1 MNVPINRFSCEEID
15 EAVAWRRELHGMPEL
30 AFEEHRTAAFV
41 AERLASFGLKV
52 ATGIG
57 GTGVVATLSRGSSSR
72 AIGLRADM
80 DALAIHEATGLA
92 YASKNVGRMHA
103 CGHDGHTA
111 MLLAAARAL
120 SKSETLDGTIHFV
133 FQPAEENEGGAERMI
148 ADGLFRRFPV
158 EAIFGMHNWPALPL
172 GRAGLTTGPMMAA
185 FGIFEIEVK
194 GRGAHGAMPHQG
206 ADPMAAMF
214 QIGSALQTIA
224 ARNVSPMASAVVSV
238 TTVHGG
244 DAWNV
249 IPDACRMSGTVRWF
263 APEVGDLIETRL
275 KAIVHGVAEAMGCTA
290 TIDYQRRYPAT
301 INDAREARFVQ
312 GVVRGMAP
320 SLVLEEDVE
329 PSMGAEDF
337 AFMLQEKPGA
347 YVWVGQGR
355 GTGDAGLH
363 SPRYDFNDAALPIGA
378 DLWVRLAEARLGEVG
393 RSV

>member
-1 MNVPINRFSCEEID
+1 MNAVPSLFSCDEID
-15 EAVAWRRELHGMPEL
+15 EAVAWRRELHQMPEL
-30 AFEEHRTAAFV
+30 AFQEHRTAAFV

-52 ATGIG
+52 TTGIG
-57 GTGVVATLSRGSSSR
+57 GTGVVATLSRGTSSR

-80 DALAIHEATGLA
+80 DALAIHEATGLT

-111 MLLAAARAL
+111 MLLAAARTLA
-120 SKSETLDGTIHFV
+120 KSDEIDGTVHFV

-148 ADGLFRRFPV
+148 ADGLFRDFPV
-158 EAIFGMHNWPALPL
+158 EAIFGMHNWPAMPI
-172 GRAGLTTGPMMAA
+172 GRAGLTTGAMMAA

-194 GRGAHGAMPHQG
+194 GKGAHGAMPHQG
-206 ADPMAAMF
+206 VDPVACVF

-224 ARNVSPMASAVVSV
+224 SRNVSPMSSAVVSV

-249 IPDACRMSGTVRWF
+249 IPDAVKMSGTVRWF
-263 APEVGDLIETRL
+263 DPAIGDLIETRV
-275 KAIVHGVAEAMGCTA
+275 KSIVHGIAAAMGCEA

-301 INDAREARFVQ
+301 INDAKEARFVQ
-312 GVVRGMAP
+312 GVVRSMAP
-320 SLVLEEDVE
+320 ALILDEDIE

-337 AFMLQEKPGA
+337 AFMLLEKPGA

-378 DLWVRLAEARLGEVG
+378 SLWVRLAEERLKA
-393 RSV
+393 S

>member
-1 MNVPINRFSCEEID
+1 VNAPVTRFSCEEID
-15 EAVAWRRELHGMPEL
+15 EAVAWRRELHQMPEL
-30 AFEEHRTAAFV
+30 AFAEHRTSGFV

-57 GTGVVATLSRGSSSR
+57 GTGVVATLSRGTSSR

-80 DALAIHEATGLA
+80 DALAIHEATGLT
-92 YASKNVGRMHA
+92 YASRNVGRMHA

-111 MLLAAARAL
+111 MLLAAARSL
-120 SKSETLDGTIHFV
+120 SQSTTLDGTVHFV
-133 FQPAEENEGGAERMI
+133 FQPAEENEGGAEKMI
-148 ADGLFRRFPV
+148 ADGLFTRFPV
-158 EAIFGMHNWPALPL
+158 EAIFGMHNWPALPV

-206 ADPMAAMF
+206 ADPVAAVF

-224 ARNVSPMASAVVSV
+224 ARNVSPMSSAVVSV

-263 APEVGDLIETRL
+263 APEIGDLIETRL
-275 KAIVHGVAEAMGCTA
+275 KAIVHGIAEAMGCEA

-301 INDAREARFVQ
+301 INDATEARFVQ
-312 GVVRGMAP
+312 GVIRGMAP
-320 SLVLEEDVE
+320 TLVLEEDIE

-337 AFMLQEKPGA
+337 AFMLLEKPGA

-378 DLWVRLAEARLGEVG
+378 DLWARIAEARLAGA
-393 RSV
+393 

>member
-1 MNVPINRFSCEEID
+1 VNAPVTRFSCEEID
-15 EAVAWRRELHGMPEL
+15 EAVAWRRELHQMPEL
-30 AFEEHRTAAFV
+30 AFEEHRTSAFV

-52 ATGIG
+52 ETGIG
-57 GTGVVATLSRGSSSR
+57 GTGVVATLTRGTSSR
-72 AIGLRADM
+72 VIGLRADM
-80 DALAIHEATGLA
+80 DALAIHEATGLT

-120 SKSETLDGTIHFV
+120 TKSTTLDGTVHFV
-133 FQPAEENEGGAERMI
+133 FQPAEENEGGAEKMI

-172 GRAGLTTGPMMAA
+172 GRAGLTTGAMMAA

-206 ADPMAAMF
+206 ADPVACVF

-224 ARNVSPMASAVVSV
+224 SRNVSPMSSAVVSV

-275 KAIVHGVAEAMGCTA
+275 KAIVHGIAEAMGCTA

-301 INDAREARFVQ
+301 INDAKEARFVQ
-312 GVVRGMAP
+312 GVVRDMAP
-320 SLVLEEDVE
+320 TLVLEEDIE

-337 AFMLQEKPGA
+337 AFMLREKPGA

-378 DLWVRLAEARLGEVG
+378 DLWVRLAEARLAKA
-393 RSV
+393 

>member
-1 MNVPINRFSCEEID
+1 MNMVPSPFSCEAID
-15 EAVAWRRELHGMPEL
+15 EAVAWRRELHAMPEL
-30 AFEEHRTAAFV
+30 AFQEHRTSAFV

-52 ATGIG
+52 STGLG
-57 GTGVVATLSRGSSSR
+57 GTGVVATLSRGTSRR

-80 DALAIHEATGLA
+80 DALAIHEATGLT

-111 MLLAAARAL
+111 MLLAAAKRLAA
-120 SKSETLDGTIHFV
+120 SESLDGTVHFV
-133 FQPAEENEGGAERMI
+133 FQPAEENEGGAERMV
-148 ADGLFRRFPV
+148 ADGLFRDFPM

-172 GRAGLTTGPMMAA
+172 GRAGLTTGAMMAA
-185 FGIFEIEVK
+185 FGIFEITVT

-206 ADPMAAMF
+206 ADPVACVF

-224 ARNVSPMASAVVSV
+224 SRNVSPMSSAVVSV

-275 KAIVHGVAEAMGCTA
+275 KAIVHGIAEAMGCSA

-301 INDAREARFVQ
+301 INDATEARFLQ
-312 GVVRGMAP
+312 GVVREMAP
-320 SLVLEEDVE
+320 ALVLEEEIE

-337 AFMLQEKPGA
+337 AFMLREKPGA

-355 GTGDAGLH
+355 DGDNPGLH

-378 DLWVRLAEARLGEVG
+378 ALWVRLAERRLAV
-393 RSV
+393 V

>member
-1 MNVPINRFSCEEID
+1 MPLNIEPKIAAAAAELTAI
-15 EAVAWRRELHGMPEL
+15 RRDIHAHPEL
-30 AFEEHRTAAFV
+30 GFEEERTSQIV
-41 AERLASFGLKV
+41 AKKLKEWGCEV
-52 ATGIG
+52 TTGIG
-57 GTGVVATLSRGSSSR
+57 KTGVVGTIRVGNNPT

-80 DALAIHEATGLA
+80 DALPMDEYNTFDHR
-92 YASKNVGRMHA
+92 SQHKGRMHA
-103 CGHDGHTA
+103 CGHDGHTT
-111 MLLAAARAL
+111 MLLGAAQYL
-120 SKSETLDGTIHFV
+120 SATRNFDGTVHFI
-133 FQPAEENEGGAERMI
+133 FQPAEENEGGAERMV

-206 ADPMAAMF
+206 ADPVAAVF

-224 ARNVSPMASAVVSV
+224 ARNVSPMSSAVVSV

-263 APEVGDLIETRL
+263 APEIGDLIETRL
-275 KAIVHGVAEAMGCTA
+275 KAIVHGIAEAMGCTA

-301 INDAREARFVQ
+301 INDAAEARFVQ
-312 GVVRGMAP
+312 GVIRDMAP
-320 SLVLEEDVE
+320 TLVLEEDIE

-337 AFMLQEKPGA
+337 AFMLLEKPGA

-378 DLWVRLAEARLGEVG
+378 DLWTRIAEARLAKA
-393 RSV
+393 

>member
-1 MNVPINRFSCEEID
+1 MNAPFTRLSNQEIA
-15 EAVAWRRELHGMPEL
+15 EAVAWRRELHQIPEL
-30 AFEEHRTAAFV
+30 AFQEHQTSAFV
-41 AERLASFGLKV
+41 AERLASFGLQV
-52 ATGIG
+52 TTGIG
-57 GTGVVATLSRGSSSR
+57 GTGVVGTLKRGTSSR
-72 AIGLRADM
+72 AIALRADM
-80 DALAIHEATGLA
+80 DALAIHEATGLP
-92 YASKNVGRMHA
+92 YASKNPGRMHA

-120 SKSETLDGTIHFV
+120 SRSENVDGTVHFV
-133 FQPAEENEGGAERMI
+133 FQPAEENEGGAEKMV
-148 ADGLFRRFPV
+148 ADGLFLRFPV
-158 EAIFGMHNWPALPL
+158 EAVYGMHNWPALPL

-185 FGIFEIEVK
+185 FGIFEIEVR

-206 ADPMAAMF
+206 ADPIACMF

-224 ARNVSPMASAVVSV
+224 SRNVSPMSSSVVSV

-263 APEVGDLIETRL
+263 APEIGDLIETRL
-275 KAIVHGVAEAMGCTA
+275 KAIVHGIAEAMGCSA

-301 INDAREARFVQ
+301 INDPTEARFVQ
-312 GVVRGMAP
+312 SVVRDMGP
-320 SLVLEEDVE
+320 SLTLEEEIE

-355 GTGDAGLH
+355 GPGDTAGLH
-363 SPRYDFNDAALPIGA
+363 SPRYDFNDEALPIGA
-378 DLWVRLAEARLGEVG
+378 ALWVRLAETRLAPA
-393 RSV
+393 

>member
-1 MNVPINRFSCEEID
+1 MNAVPSSFSCEEID
-15 EAVAWRRELHGMPEL
+15 EAVAWRRELHQMPEL
-30 AFEEHRTAAFV
+30 AFQEHRTSAFV
-41 AERLASFGLKV
+41 AERLASFGLTV
-52 ATGIG
+52 ASGLG
-57 GTGVVATLSRGSSSR
+57 GTGVVATLARGTSRR

-80 DALAIHEATGLA
+80 DALAIHEATGLT

-120 SKSETLDGTIHFV
+120 TKSTTLDGTVHFV
-133 FQPAEENEGGAERMI
+133 FQPAEENEGGAERMV
-148 ADGLFRRFPV
+148 ADGLFREYPMD
-158 EAIFGMHNWPALPL
+158 AIFGMHNWPALPL
-172 GRAGLTTGPMMAA
+172 GRAGLTTGAMMAA

-206 ADPMAAMF
+206 ADPVAAVF

-224 ARNVSPMASAVVSV
+224 SRNVSPMSSAVVSV

-263 APEVGDLIETRL
+263 DPAVGDLIETRL
-275 KAIVHGVAEAMGCTA
+275 KAIVHGIAEAMGCEA

-301 INDAREARFVQ
+301 INDAGEARFVQ
-312 GVVRGMAP
+312 GVVRSMAP
-320 SLVLEEDVE
+320 DLVLEEEIE

-337 AFMLQEKPGA
+337 AFMLENKPGA

-355 GTGDAGLH
+355 DGANPGLH
-363 SPRYDFNDAALPIGA
+363 SPRYDFNDAALPLGA
-378 DLWVRLAEARLGEVG
+378 ALWVRLAEERLRAG
-393 RSV
+393 

>member
-1 MNVPINRFSCEEID
+1 MNAPVTRFSCEEID
-15 EAVAWRRELHGMPEL
+15 EAVAWRRELHQMPEL
-30 AFEEHRTAAFV
+30 AFAEHRTSAFV

-57 GTGVVATLSRGSSSR
+57 GTGVVATLSRGTSSR
-72 AIGLRADM
+72 VIGLRADM
-80 DALAIHEATGLA
+80 DALAIHEATGLT

-111 MLLAAARAL
+111 MLLAAARSL
-120 SKSETLDGTIHFV
+120 SQSTTLDGTVHFV
-133 FQPAEENEGGAERMI
+133 FQPAEENEGGAEKMI
-148 ADGLFRRFPV
+148 ADGLFERFPV
-158 EAIFGMHNWPALPL
+158 EAIFGMHNWPALPV

-206 ADPMAAMF
+206 ADPVAAVF

-224 ARNVSPMASAVVSV
+224 SRNVSPMSSAVVSV

-249 IPDACRMSGTVRWF
+249 IPDACKMSGTVRWF
-263 APEVGDLIETRL
+263 APEIGDLIETRL
-275 KAIVHGVAEAMGCTA
+275 KAIVHGIAEAMGCEA

-301 INDAREARFVQ
+301 INDATEARFVQ
-312 GVVRGMAP
+312 GVIRGMAP
-320 SLVLEEDVE
+320 TLVLEEDIE

-337 AFMLQEKPGA
+337 AFMLLEKPGA

-378 DLWVRLAEARLGEVG
+378 DLWARIAEARLAGA
-393 RSV
+393 

>member
-1 MNVPINRFSCEEID
+1 MNAVPSLFSCDEID
-15 EAVAWRRELHGMPEL
+15 EAVAWRRELHQMPEL
-30 AFEEHRTAAFV
+30 AFQEHRTSAFV

-52 ATGIG
+52 TTGIG
-57 GTGVVATLSRGSSSR
+57 GTGVVATLSRGTSSR

-80 DALAIHEATGLA
+80 DALAIHEATGLT

-111 MLLAAARAL
+111 MLLAAARTLA
-120 SKSETLDGTIHFV
+120 KSDEIDGTVHFV

-148 ADGLFRRFPV
+148 ADGLFRDFPV
-158 EAIFGMHNWPALPL
+158 EAIFGMHNWPAMPI
-172 GRAGLTTGPMMAA
+172 GRAGLTTGAMMAA

-194 GRGAHGAMPHQG
+194 GKGAHGAMPHQG
-206 ADPMAAMF
+206 VDPVACVF

-224 ARNVSPMASAVVSV
+224 SRNVSPMSSAVVSV

-249 IPDACRMSGTVRWF
+249 IPDAVKMSGTVRWF
-263 APEVGDLIETRL
+263 DPAIGDLIETRV
-275 KAIVHGVAEAMGCTA
+275 KSIVHGIAAAMGCEA

-301 INDAREARFVQ
+301 INDAKEARFVQ
-312 GVVRGMAP
+312 GVVRSMAP
-320 SLVLEEDVE
+320 ALILDEDIE

-337 AFMLQEKPGA
+337 AFMLLEKPGA

-363 SPRYDFNDAALPIGA
+363 SPRYDFNDAALPLGA
-378 DLWVRLAEARLGEVG
+378 ALWVALAEAKLGPV
-393 RSV
+393 

>member
-1 MNVPINRFSCEEID
+1 MNAPVTRFSCEEID
-15 EAVAWRRELHGMPEL
+15 EAVAWRRELHQMPEL
-30 AFEEHRTAAFV
+30 AFAEHRTSGFV

-57 GTGVVATLSRGSSSR
+57 GTGVVATLSRGTSSR

-80 DALAIHEATGLA
+80 DALAIHEATGLT
-92 YASKNVGRMHA
+92 YASRNVGRMHA

-111 MLLAAARAL
+111 MLLAAARSL
-120 SKSETLDGTIHFV
+120 SQSTTLDGTVHFV
-133 FQPAEENEGGAERMI
+133 FQPAEENEGGAEKMI
-148 ADGLFRRFPV
+148 ADGLFTRFPV
-158 EAIFGMHNWPALPL
+158 EAIFGMHNWPALPV

-206 ADPMAAMF
+206 ADPVAAVF

-224 ARNVSPMASAVVSV
+224 ARNVSPMSSAVVSV

-263 APEVGDLIETRL
+263 APEIGDLIETRL
-275 KAIVHGVAEAMGCTA
+275 KAIVHGIAEAMGCEA

-301 INDAREARFVQ
+301 INDATEARFVQ
-312 GVVRGMAP
+312 GVIRGMAP
-320 SLVLEEDVE
+320 TLVLEEDIE

-337 AFMLQEKPGA
+337 AFMLLEKPGA

-378 DLWVRLAEARLGEVG
+378 DLWARIAEARLAGA
-393 RSV
+393 

>member
-1 MNVPINRFSCEEID
+1 VNAPVTRFSCEEID
-15 EAVAWRRELHGMPEL
+15 EAVAWRRELHQMPEL
-30 AFEEHRTAAFV
+30 AFEEHRTSAFV

-52 ATGIG
+52 ETGIG
-57 GTGVVATLSRGSSSR
+57 GTGVVATLSRGTSSR
-72 AIGLRADM
+72 VIGLRADM
-80 DALAIHEATGLA
+80 DALAVHEATGLT
-92 YASKNVGRMHA
+92 YASRNVGRMHA

-120 SKSETLDGTIHFV
+120 SKSETLDGAVHFV

-194 GRGAHGAMPHQG
+194 GKGAHGAMPHQG
-206 ADPMAAMF
+206 VDPVACVF

-224 ARNVSPMASAVVSV
+224 ARNVSPMSSAVVSV

-263 APEVGDLIETRL
+263 APEIGDLIELRL
-275 KAIVHGVAEAMGCTA
+275 KAIVHGIAEAMGCTA

-301 INDAREARFVQ
+301 INDPTEARFVQ
-312 GVVRGMAP
+312 GVVRAMAP
-320 SLVLEEDVE
+320 ALVLEEDIE

-337 AFMLQEKPGA
+337 AFMLMEKPGA

-378 DLWVRLAEARLGEVG
+378 DLWVRLAEARLAKA
-393 RSV
+393 

>member
-1 MNVPINRFSCEEID
+1 MNAPVTRFSCEEID
-15 EAVAWRRELHGMPEL
+15 EAVAWRRELHQMPEL
-30 AFEEHRTAAFV
+30 AFQEHRTSAFV
-41 AERLASFGLKV
+41 AERLASFGLEV

-57 GTGVVATLSRGSSSR
+57 GTGVVATLTRGTSSR
-72 AIGLRADM
+72 VIGLRADM

-111 MLLAAARAL
+111 MLLAAARSL
-120 SKSETLDGTIHFV
+120 SKSTTLDGTVHFV
-133 FQPAEENEGGAERMI
+133 FQPAEENEGGAEKMI
-148 ADGLFRRFPV
+148 ADGLFKRFPV
-158 EAIFGMHNWPALPL
+158 DAIFGMHNWPALPV

-194 GRGAHGAMPHQG
+194 GKGAHGAMPHQG
-206 ADPMAAMF
+206 ADPVAAVF

-224 ARNVSPMASAVVSV
+224 SRNVSPMSSAVVSV

-249 IPDACRMSGTVRWF
+249 IPDACKMSGTVRWF
-263 APEVGDLIETRL
+263 APEIGDLIETRL
-275 KAIVHGVAEAMGCTA
+275 KAIVHGIAEAMGCEA

-301 INDAREARFVQ
+301 INDATEARFVQ
-312 GVVRGMAP
+312 GVIRGMAP
-320 SLVLEEDVE
+320 TLVLEEDIE

-337 AFMLQEKPGA
+337 AFMLLEKPGA

-378 DLWVRLAEARLGEVG
+378 DLWARIAEARLAAV
-393 RSV
+393 